1 MSFEY
6 FFHLNYF
13 NTYFEIP
20 FLPPTTYCE
29 EKDNLTFVYNDQDLE
44 IPDSCNSKSVSIEA
58 NLKKVSIFYKGLAY
72 FEISKNGKEIRV
84 KELFKKNSRAL
95 FISKFLNHVIPFSL
109 YQNKKLMIHGSGVSK
124 NGKGVLFIGASGSG
138 KSSLSASLKDFK
150 VIAEDSVIANFENKN
165 CYVSTGF
172 PLVKLTT
179 EVAKAL
185 NYKKSES
192 IQLPGDRL
200 SRSYYPIKNFSTEKV
215 LIDKCYILEWGDKF
229 DIKKIE
235 PKNFLA
241 NFLFSTY
248 SSIPVN
254 SCKVSSEILHRY
266 ASQFLSSVKT
276 YKLNRSKENLFS
288 NNEELIKHFSL
299 P

>member
-6 FFHLNYF
+6 FLHLNHF

-20 FLPPTTYCE
+20 FLPPATFCE
-29 EKDNLTFVYNDQDLE
+29 EKDNLTFVYKDQDLE
-44 IPDSCNSKSVSIEA
+44 IPDFCSRKSVSIEA
-58 NLKKVSIFYKGLAY
+58 NLKKISIFYKDLAY
-72 FEISKNGKEIRV
+72 FEISKNGKKIRV
-84 KELFKKNSRAL
+84 KELFNEDFRAL

-124 NGKGVLFIGASGSG
+124 NGRGVLFIGGSGSG

-172 PLVKLTT
+172 PLVKLTK
-179 EVAKAL
+179 EVANIL
-185 NYKKSES
+185 NFKKDES

-200 SRSYYPIKNFSTEKV
+200 SRSYYPIQNFSTERV

-235 PKNFLA
+235 PKKFLA

-254 SCKVSSEILHRY
+254 SCKVSSEILHKY
-266 ASQFLSSVKT
+266 ASKFLSSVKT
-276 YKLNRSKENLFS
+276 YKLTRNKKNLFR
-288 NNEELIKHFSL
+288 NNKELIEHFSL
-299 P
+299 S

>member
-6 FFHLNYF
+6 FFHFNHF

-20 FLPPTTYCE
+20 FLLPVTNS
-29 EKDNLTFVYNDQDLE
+29 EKIDNVTFVHKDQDLE
-44 IPDSCNSKSVSIEA
+44 IPDTNNSKSVSIEA
-58 NLKKVSIFYKGLAY
+58 NLEKVSIFYKDLAY

-124 NGKGVLFIGASGSG
+124 NGRGVLFIGGSGSG

-150 VIAEDSVIANFENKN
+150 IIAEDSVIANFEAEN

-172 PLVKLTT
+172 PLVKLTK
-179 EVAKAL
+179 EVAKVL
-185 NYKKSES
+185 NYKKAES
-192 IQLPGDRL
+192 IKLPGDRL
-200 SRSYYPIKNFSTEKV
+200 SRSYYPIQNFSTERV

-235 PKNFLA
+235 PKEFLA
-241 NFLFSTY
+241 NFLLSTY

-254 SCKVSSEILHRY
+254 SCKVSSGIQHKY

-276 YKLNRSKENLFS
+276 YKLIRNKKNLFS
-288 NNEELIKHFSL
+288 DNKELIEHFS
-299 P
+299 

>member
-1 MSFEY
+1 MKFEY
-6 FFHLNYF
+6 FIHLNHF

-20 FLPPTTYCE
+20 FLPPATLYG
-29 EKDNLTFVYNDQDLE
+29 EKDNSTFVYKDQDLE
-44 IPDSCNSKSVSIEA
+44 IPAFSNCKSVSIEA
-58 NLKKVSIFYKGLAY
+58 NLEKVSIFYKDLAY

-124 NGKGVLFIGASGSG
+124 NGRGVLFIGGSGRG

-150 VIAEDSVIANFENKN
+150 FIAEDSVIANFENKN

-172 PLVKLTT
+172 PLVKLTK
-179 EVAKAL
+179 EVAQIL
-185 NYKKSES
+185 NFKEAES
-192 IQLPGDRL
+192 IKLPGDRL
-200 SRSYYPIKNFSTEKV
+200 SRSYYPIQNFSTERV
-215 LIDKCYILEWGDKF
+215 LIDKCYILEWGNKF

-235 PKNFLA
+235 PKKFLA

-248 SSIPVN
+248 SSIPIN
-254 SCKVSSEILHRY
+254 SCKASSEILHKY

-276 YKLNRSKENLFS
+276 YKLTRNKKNLF
-288 NNEELIKHFSL
+288 NDNKELIEHFSS